1 MSSLFR
7 SLWALPLVA
16 LAAFTVGCANE
27 NGGPTGSVTAGF
39 TDGSTYA
46 VDGPFVVTTEGDHA
60 RVAGRLIEPTTG
72 DELDLVLTLP
82 EGNAQHREADVD
94 AELTL
99 VRANAKKTARVH
111 VVIDDNHLVLKGES
125 GSPVLAGTIDLR

>member
-1 MSSLFR
+1 MSTLFR
-7 SLWALPLVA
+7 SLWALPILA
-16 LAAFTVGCANE
+16 LAVFAVGCANE

-46 VDGPFVVTTEGDHA
+46 ADGPFVVTTEGAHA

-82 EGNAQHREADVD
+82 DGNAEHREGDVD
-94 AELTL
+94 ADLTL
-99 VRANAKKTARVH
+99 VHANAKQTVRVH
-111 VVIDDNHLVLKGES
+111 VVIDDNHLVLKSES
-125 GSPVLAGTIDLR
+125 GSPVLAGSIDLR